1 MDAQQ
6 ELDIYKQADL
16 DKNLRIQQLETAVSQ
31 LKLRPQT
38 VTAGVQTD
46 AVETAALAAQ
56 TDQASP
62 EVLIS
67 RPVQAECERQSFGSQ
82 ASFSKSEPPCSPLMQ
97 KVEIA
102 PQVVEE
108 LGALKHALI
117 RQELR
122 LMDMTKVLAKDAN
135 RTRLV
140 SSVLLDKVF
149 EIQDLKLAI
158 LYTLTKNLDQQMD
171 YTPVYKFS
179 REKMSF
185 NFLRNL
191 TRGRS
196 VLGRIAIIEE
206 ADYLERDFG
215 GMAKSRDGRLGFS
228 SLG

>member
-1 MDAQQ
+1 
-6 ELDIYKQADL
+6 
-16 DKNLRIQQLETAVSQ
+16 
-31 LKLRPQT
+31 
-38 VTAGVQTD
+38 
-46 AVETAALAAQ
+46 
-56 TDQASP
+56 
-62 EVLIS
+62 
-67 RPVQAECERQSFGSQ
+67 
-82 ASFSKSEPPCSPLMQ
+82 
-97 KVEIA
+97 
-102 PQVVEE
+102 
-108 LGALKHALI
+108 
-117 RQELR
+117 
-122 LMDMTKVLAKDAN
+122 MDMTKVLAKDAN